1 MIRALIIDD
10 EPHCVQRLQ
19 SLLND
24 NAGEMVRVEAHAPSV
39 EEGLIAIRANSP
51 DLVFLDVH
59 LGDKTAFNLLEQL
72 ESKNFDIIFTTAYD
86 QYAVRA
92 FRFSALD
99 YLLKPVDADDLKEAL
114 QKVAVKREKNETA
127 ARLDALMHNL
137 KDIKGT
143 NKRLCVPVM
152 NGFTFLQ
159 MSDIVRCQSNIN
171 YTTFF
176 LKSGQTLVVPRTL
189 KEFEAMLS
197 DYNFFRVHNS
207 HLVNMACIK
216 SYNKGKGGYITL
228 MDNSVI
234 DVSVR
239 RKDEF
244 LKKLMG

>member
-10 EPHCVQRLQ
+10 ELHCVRRLQ
-19 SLLND
+19 KLLNG
-24 NAGEMVRVEAHAPSV
+24 NAGEIICMEEHASSV
-39 EEGLIAIRANSP
+39 DEGLAAIRSNSP
-51 DLVFLDVH
+51 DLIFLDVH
-59 LGDKTAFNLLEQL
+59 LGDKTAFDLLEQL
-72 ESKNFDIIFTTAYD
+72 ESKTFDIIFTTAFD

-92 FRFSALD
+92 FKFSALD
-99 YLLKPVDADDLKEAL
+99 YLLKPVDADDLRQAL
-114 QKVAVKREKNETA
+114 KKLTVQREKNETA
-127 ARLDALMHNL
+127 SKLDTLMHNL
-137 KDIKGT
+137 NDIKGT

-159 MSDIVRCQSNIN
+159 VSDIIRCQSNIN

-176 LKSGQTLVVPRTL
+176 LKNGRSLVVPRTL
-189 KEFEAMLS
+189 KEFEGMLS

-216 SYNKGKGGYITL
+216 SYNRGKGGYITL
-228 MDNSVI
+228 LDDSII

-244 LKKLMG
+244 LKRLMA

>member
-10 EPHCVQRLQ
+10 EYHCVQRLQ
-19 SLLND
+19 TLLND
-24 NAGEMVRVEAHAPSV
+24 NAGEIMCMEKHASSV
-39 EEGLIAIRANSP
+39 EEGLAVIRSDSP

-59 LGDKTAFNLLEQL
+59 LGSKTAFDLLEQL
-72 ESKNFDIIFTTAYD
+72 ESKNFDIIFTTAFD

-99 YLLKPVDADDLKEAL
+99 YLLKPVDADDLKQAL
-114 QKVAVKREKNETA
+114 QKLTIKRDKNETA
-127 ARLDALMHNL
+127 SKLDTLMHNL
-137 KDIKGT
+137 RDIQGT

-159 MSDIVRCQSNIN
+159 VSDIIRCQSNVN

-176 LKSGQTLVVPRTL
+176 LKNGRSLVVPRTL

-228 MDNSVI
+228 LDDSVI

>member
-10 EPHCVQRLQ
+10 EYHCVQRLQ
-19 SLLND
+19 TLLND
-24 NAGEMVRVEAHAPSV
+24 NAGEIMCMEKHASSV
-39 EEGLIAIRANSP
+39 EEGLAVIRSDSP

-59 LGDKTAFNLLEQL
+59 LGGKTAFDLLEQL
-72 ESKNFDIIFTTAYD
+72 ESKNFDIIFTTAFD

-99 YLLKPVDADDLKEAL
+99 YLLKPVDADDLKQAL
-114 QKVAVKREKNETA
+114 QKLTIKRDKNETA
-127 ARLDALMHNL
+127 SKLDTLMHNL
-137 KDIKGT
+137 RDIQGT

-159 MSDIVRCQSNIN
+159 VSDIIRCQSNVN

-176 LKSGQTLVVPRTL
+176 LKNGRSLVVPRTL

-228 MDNSVI
+228 LDDSVI

>member
-1 MIRALIIDD
+1 MISALIIDD
-10 EPHCVQRLQ
+10 EYHCVQRLQ
-19 SLLND
+19 TLLGD
-24 NAGEMVRVEAHAPSV
+24 NAGEIMCMEQHASSV
-39 EEGLIAIRANSP
+39 EEGLAMIRSNLP

-59 LGDKTAFNLLEQL
+59 LGNKTAFDLLEQL

-92 FRFSALD
+92 FKFSALD
-99 YLLKPVDADDLKEAL
+99 YLLKPVDADDLERAL
-114 QKVAVKREKNETA
+114 QKLTVKREKNETA
-127 ARLDALMHNL
+127 SKLDTLMHNVR
-137 KDIKGT
+137 DIQGT

-159 MSDIVRCQSNIN
+159 VSDIIRCQSNIN

-176 LKSGQTLVVPRTL
+176 MKNGQSLVVPRTL

-216 SYNKGKGGYITL
+216 SYNRGKGGYITL
-228 MDNSVI
+228 LDDSVI